1 MVWYVTGRSHAI
13 GLSAAAAGLYVG
25 HCNLCYVPSGG
36 EWCRHTHTHTPHSPI
51 FRVPATNRA
60 YVQGIKYYRYC
71 PRFANFEALFDRPT
85 RKHCC
90 QKDVKENSRWDL
102 PIFVGICVNLKPAF
116 FRAGSGDTAPL
127 FCFSHS
133 HLAVV
138 RRFLC
143 PKLRSTPPPPPI

>member
-36 EWCRHTHTHTPHSPI
+36 EWCRHTHTHTPQSPI

-60 YVQGIKYYRYC
+60 YKGSNTTGIARISPTLKLFLTGRQERIARNAVKYPC
-71 PRFANFEALFDRPT
+71 DF
-85 RKHCC
+85 
-90 QKDVKENSRWDL
+90 

-116 FRAGSGDTAPL
+116 FPVQ
-127 FCFSHS
+127 
-133 HLAVV
+133 AVATQRPSSV
-138 RRFLC
+138 FPTLTS
-143 PKLRSTPPPPPI
+143 RSSAVSCVPN